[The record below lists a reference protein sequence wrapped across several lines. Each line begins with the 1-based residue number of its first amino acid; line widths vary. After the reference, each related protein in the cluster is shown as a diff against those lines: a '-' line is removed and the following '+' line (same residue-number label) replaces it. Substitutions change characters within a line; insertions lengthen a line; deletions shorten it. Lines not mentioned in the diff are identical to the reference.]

1 MSTSQENP
9 EPAEK
14 TGRRVTYHPSHLL
27 AEVGKSINTILPDLK
42 VSTPYST
49 TWQGCLKT
57 VSDSLSGVEDRHI
70 TIDSPIPTLRK
81 RALRDELLRTIQA
94 SQQDSL
100 LTTKPIRLQYDASQ
114 VPLPTPLSRQAKE
127 RVKELAGPLLPCE
140 EPYPVTTI
148 QAAVG
153 LGALPTIPA
162 KLILEGVDDDS
173 KQEKMENAVML
184 FDTGA
189 RQTILT
195 DDMLSPEFRDYLH
208 NDPVHDPYRISTLV
222 RMGKLQ
228 PVNGTAKLPRGSP
241 GNRFTFIDGTPR
253 HSEPRLSWNN
263 LSVLESPSQ
272 GRGPPSRHLMIP
284 KQQPSC
290 PSIER
295 PSGSM
300 HSPSIMKLTSCG
312 T

>member
-208 NDPVHDPYRISTLV
+208 NDPVHDPYRVGADGGCWVQLCANIGFTNKFICLCTIALVIRKSTVPDSRSGIIFGQKGCLDSICYRSV
-222 RMGKLQ
+222 PAKFLKAQDDHVWGDITIDQYIGPDGK
-228 PVNGTAKLPRGSP
+228 TAA
-241 GNRFTFIDGTPR
+241 
-253 HSEPRLSWNN
+253 
-263 LSVLESPSQ
+263 
-272 GRGPPSRHLMIP
+272 
-284 KQQPSC
+284 C
-290 PSIER
+290 
-295 PSGSM
+295 
-300 HSPSIMKLTSCG
+300 
-312 T
+312 